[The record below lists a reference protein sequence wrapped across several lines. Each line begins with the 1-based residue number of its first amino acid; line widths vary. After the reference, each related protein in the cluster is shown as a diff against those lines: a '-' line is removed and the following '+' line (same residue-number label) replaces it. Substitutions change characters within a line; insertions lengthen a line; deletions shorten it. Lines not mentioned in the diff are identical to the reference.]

1 MYNIG
6 NIVGGS
12 LVMMDGVVS
21 FNGRSM
27 ASRNFSAERTVTK
40 EVPGVKSFRA
50 VGGLSGSMDVSAAE
64 EEPSKITY
72 VVRAH
77 AETQERANAIAEKF
91 AGEPHVF

>member
-91 AGEPHVF
+91 AGEPHVC